1 MEMTAPRLVRPGERK
16 APPGGQTPGLHREAA
31 FVEEDKWIG
40 FVKADAGTGGWHHH
54 SDNDT
59 YIYLLQGGM
68 RVEPRDRGEAVDG
81 GEGDFIHVP
90 KGIVHREITPEGGA
104 TAIVM
109 RVGSG
114 PPVVNVEDGSTEHGD
129 A

>member
-1 MEMTAPRLVRPGERK
+1 MNEPRLVRPDERK
-16 APPGGQTPGLHREAA
+16 APPEGQSPGLHREVA

-40 FVKADAGTGGWHHH
+40 FVKADPGTGGWHHH
-54 SDNDT
+54 SENDT

-68 RVEPRDRGEAVDG
+68 RVEPRDSGEAVDAR
-81 GEGDFIHVP
+81 EGDFVHVP
-90 KGIVHREITPEGGA
+90 KGIVHREITPESGA

-114 PPVVNVEDGSTEHGD
+114 PPVVNVED
-129 A
+129 